1 MGTFTDLLF
10 ARPSFLEGVA
20 RLLDF
25 GSTLNEYNGSDTPED
40 ADLAALRS
48 DWEALGQ
55 DYRSALGSVLRD
67 AEADPAHGAASTP

>member
-1 MGTFTDLLF
+1 MGKFTDLLY

-25 GSTLNEYNGSDTPED
+25 GGTLNEYNRLDTPED
-40 ADLAALRS
+40 VDLVALRS

-55 DYRSALGSVLRD
+55 DYRTALGSVIRD
-67 AEADPAHGAASTP
+67 AQADTVHAATTG

>member
-20 RLLDF
+20 RLFDF
-25 GSTLNEYNGSDTPED
+25 GGTLNEYNRLDTPED
-40 ADLAALRS
+40 PDLLALRS

-55 DYRSALGSVLRD
+55 DYRTALKSVISNTQ
-67 AEADPAHGAASTP
+67 ADSVHGATATG